1 MKINVINTAI
11 TLLLSLIAI
20 TTSYSQSIGL
30 NQAFSSASIF
40 IKEASER
47 QKTENTV
54 VLYDRYLISDSNG
67 PVAYVFNLKPQ
78 GFVIV
83 SSFNYSNPVLGF
95 SLKDNIPAKSDI
107 ESSPVFSVIKNIS
120 LSRKELLTTD
130 NQPGNINKSTD
141 DIIYG
146 PYVYTLWGQVN
157 CHNNSG
163 QLINVTNYYTPNH
176 YAAGCVA
183 ISLST
188 LLHYYKWPVVGEGY
202 HEYYDG
208 LGSSTG
214 WYSADFGDT
223 YYKWGLMKNKYN
235 NQTSTDSQ
243 REAAGEL
250 AFHAAVSLD
259 MNFEY
264 NGSTSNVNKIPST
277 GSNYFRFYSFYKQE
291 SSSVFWQRLDK
302 NIFEANPVILAV
314 ENNSGGGHS
323 IVCDGIWIKDDG
335 SRWYH
340 LNMGWWGS
348 GNGWFTIQD
357 GFNAGG
363 YTTILGGVLDFIP
376 VAYLHN
382 AQMHIDTNMFTLV
395 WQYSHTIEVD
405 AFEVQQKINSG
416 SWETIT
422 DNYQD
427 TTLLIVV
434 NNPEDNHSYRV
445 RAKVNDYWYPSTWSN
460 VVQLDILTGNNEL
473 SFTDDDVTVYPNP
486 FSGYLKVGTDM
497 KSSGNQT
504 IKIYDLTGKEIL
516 KTENSNGIVEISTTE
531 WEKGI
536 YFIKIIYNDK
546 EIIRKV
552 IKQ

>member
-1 MKINVINTAI
+1 
-11 TLLLSLIAI
+11 
-20 TTSYSQSIGL
+20 L
-30 NQAFSSASIF
+30 NQAFSTASIF

-54 VLYDRYLISDSNG
+54 VLNDRYLISDSNG

-95 SLKDNIPAKSDI
+95 SLKDNIPAESDI

-120 LSRKELLTTD
+120 YSRKELLTTD

-235 NQTSTDSQ
+235 NQASTDPQ

-323 IVCDGIWIKDDG
+323 VVCDGIWIKDDG

-395 WQYSHTIEVD
+395 WQYSHTIDVD

-486 FSGYLKVGTDM
+486 FSGYLKVGTDLR
-497 KSSGNQT
+497 SSGIQT

>member
-1 MKINVINTAI
+1 MNTSVKNTI
-11 TLLLSLIAI
+11 LTLLLSFFVITAI
-20 TTSYSQSIGL
+20 YSQSIGL
-30 NQAFSSASIF
+30 ERAYYTAKEFISQADKKQH
-40 IKEASER
+40 KENSV
-47 QKTENTV
+47 N
-54 VLYDRYLISDSNG
+54 YNDSYLISDNNE
-67 PVAYVFNLKPQ
+67 PLAFVFNLSPH
-78 GFVIV
+78 GFIII
-83 SSFNYSNPVLGF
+83 SAFEYSNPVMGF
-95 SLKDNIPAKSDI
+95 SLIDNLPPENEISGN
-107 ESSPVFSVIKNIS
+107 PVFSVIKNIS
-120 LSRKELLTTD
+120 NSRIEVLKTNMTEVLK
-130 NQPGNINKSTD
+130 NSMD

-214 WYSADFGDT
+214 WYSADFGNT
-223 YYKWGLMKNKYN
+223 YYKWSLMKNKYN
-235 NQTSTDSQ
+235 NQASTDPE

-302 NIFEANPVILAV
+302 NIIEANPVILAV

-323 IVCDGIWIKDDG
+323 VVCDGLWIKNDG

-382 AQMHIDTNMFTLV
+382 AQMHIDTNMFTLN
-395 WQYSHTIEVD
+395 WQYSHTIDVD
-405 AFEVQQKINSG
+405 AFEVQQNINSG
-416 SWETIT
+416 GWETIT
-422 DNYQD
+422 DDYQD
-427 TTLLIVV
+427 TSLLIVV
-434 NNPEDNHSYRV
+434 NNPADIHSYRV

-460 VVQLDILTGNNEL
+460 VVQLDILTNNEE
-473 SFTDDDVTVYPNP
+473 FKAVPDHVVVYPSP
-486 FSGYLKVGTDM
+486 FSDYLKV
-497 KSSGNQT
+497 KSFGSSKPELVNVF
-504 IKIYDLTGKEIL
+504 DLTGNLIFSSETSDDVKEIN
-516 KTENSNGIVEISTTE
+516 TSDWG
-531 WEKGI
+531 KGI
-536 YFIKIIYNDK
+536 YFIEITYQNKKIT
-546 EIIRKV
+546 RKV
-552 IKQ
+552 IKN

>member
-1 MKINVINTAI
+1 MTTNVKHTILTTLLILFAI
-11 TLLLSLIAI
+11 TATLS
-20 TTSYSQSIGL
+20 QNIGFDR
-30 NQAFSSASIF
+30 AFSSATVF
-40 IKEASER
+40 ISKANIKKQTDNSVSGD
-47 QKTENTV
+47 NW
-54 VLYDRYLISDSNG
+54 YMISNDNK

-78 GFVIV
+78 GYVIV
-83 SSFNYSNPVLGF
+83 SAFAFPNPVLGF
-95 SLKDNIPAKSDI
+95 SLTENIPDEANIADN
-107 ESSPVFSVIKNIS
+107 PVFSLINNIS
-120 LSRKELLTTD
+120 NSRK
-130 NQPGNINKSTD
+130 QVINSGIRKKSAKSVD

-157 CHNNSG
+157 CHNNTG

-188 LLHYYKWPVVGEGY
+188 LLHYYKWPPVGEGY

-214 WYSADFGDT
+214 TYSADFGNT

-235 NQTSTDSQ
+235 NQASTDPQ

-250 AFHAAVSLD
+250 AFHAAVALE

-302 NIFEANPVILAV
+302 NIIEANPVILAV

-323 IVCDGIWIKDDG
+323 IVCDGLWIKDDG

-357 GFNAGG
+357 GFNSGG

-376 VAYLHN
+376 NVYLN
-382 AQMHIDTNMFTLV
+382 DAQMHIDTNMFTLK
-395 WQYSHTIEVD
+395 WQYTHTIDVN

-416 SWETIT
+416 AWETIT
-422 DNYQD
+422 NDYQD
-427 TTLLIVV
+427 TALLIVV
-434 NNPEDNHSYRV
+434 NNPADIHSYRV

-460 VVQLDILTGNNEL
+460 EVQLDILTANNDWEV
-473 SFTDDDVTVYPNP
+473 SADFTTLPNP
-486 FSGYLKVGTDM
+486 FSGKILI
-497 KSSGNQT
+497 KSNRTISGKPNLY
-504 IKIYDLTGKEIL
+504 IYDISGKLIFNSEILNGTKEI
-516 KTENSNGIVEISTTE
+516 NTTN
-531 WEKGI
+531 WDKGI
-536 YFIKIIYNDK
+536 YLIKVKYDNNIIT
-546 EIIRKV
+546 RKV
-552 IKQ
+552 IKK

>member
-1 MKINVINTAI
+1 MKTNVKNTTL
-11 TLLLSLIAI
+11 TLLLSIIAI

-30 NQAFSSASIF
+30 KQAFSIATGF
-40 IKEASER
+40 IIDATET
-47 QKTENTV
+47 QNTENRV
-54 VLYDRYLISDSNG
+54 VFDDSYLISDNSG
-67 PVAYVFNLKPQ
+67 PVAYVFNLEPQ
-78 GFVIV
+78 GFIIV
-83 SSFNYSNPVLGF
+83 SSFTYSNPVLGF
-95 SLKDNIPAKSDI
+95 SLSDNFPAEAEVSG
-107 ESSPVFSVIKNIS
+107 SPVYSVVRNIS
-120 LSRKELLTTD
+120 HSRKEVLTEGL
-130 NQPGNINKSTD
+130 QPVSINKAED

-163 QLINVTNYYTPNH
+163 QLVNVTNYYTPNH

-188 LLHYYKWPVVGEGY
+188 MLHYYKWPVVGEGY

-214 WYSADFGDT
+214 WYSADFGNT
-223 YYKWGLMKNKYN
+223 YYKWSLMKNKYN
-235 NQTSTDSQ
+235 NQASTDPE

-250 AFHAAVSLD
+250 AFHAAVSLE

-376 VAYLHN
+376 VSYLHN
-382 AQMHIDTNMFTLV
+382 AQMHIDTNMFTLK
-395 WQYSHTIEVD
+395 WQYTHTIEVD
-405 AFEVQQKINSG
+405 AYEVQQKINSG
-416 SWETIT
+416 NWETIT
-422 DNYQD
+422 DDYQD
-427 TTLLIVV
+427 TSLLIVV
-434 NNPEDNHSYRV
+434 NNPSDIHSYRV

-460 VVQLDILTGNNEL
+460 VVQLDILTGNDEVEVP
-473 SFTDDDVTVYPNP
+473 DDIAVVYPNP
-486 FSGYLKVGTDM
+486 FTGRL
-497 KSSGNQT
+497 N
-504 IKIYDLTGKEIL
+504 IKNRSTFAGPQAISVYDIKGALVY
-516 KTENSNGIVEISTTE
+516 KTELSGDVKQINTND
-531 WEKGI
+531 WLKGI
-536 YFIKIIYNDK
+536 YFVKISCNDK
-546 EIIRKV
+546 QTIHKV
-552 IKQ
+552 IKK